1 MRRIA
6 VDSLSGQVVLVTG
19 AKGGLGTFVTQAFL
33 DAGARVVGSSRAI
46 QDSDFPNPNFAAIP
60 ADLTNAEAARQ
71 LADCALKRFQ
81 QIDVL
86 VHVMGGFAG
95 GQPIPET
102 DDATWDKMMNLNLRS
117 AFNMLRAVIPPMRQ
131 AGRGRIIAIA
141 SRAALEP
148 AANISAYNVSK
159 AGLLALVRTAALEN
173 KDLDITA
180 NAILPGTMNTE
191 SNRKADTTS
200 DQSRWIQPQRVAALA
215 LFLASDAAAQITGGA
230 IPVYG
235 QDL

>member
-1 MRRIA
+1 MN
-6 VDSLSGQVVLVTG
+6 QTVLVTG
-19 AKGGLGTFVTQAFL
+19 AKGGLGTYVTQAFL
-33 DAGARVVGSSRAI
+33 DAGATVVGSSRAI
-46 QDSDFPNPNFAAIP
+46 QGADFPHPNFAAIP
-60 ADLTNAEAARQ
+60 ADLTNADAARE
-71 LADCALKRFQ
+71 LADGTLKRFQ

-86 VHVMGGFAG
+86 VPVMGGFAG

-159 AGLLALVRTAALEN
+159 AGLLAL
-173 KDLDITA
+173 
-180 NAILPGTMNTE
+180 
-191 SNRKADTTS
+191 
-200 DQSRWIQPQRVAALA
+200 
-215 LFLASDAAAQITGGA
+215 
-230 IPVYG
+230 
-235 QDL
+235 

>member
-1 MRRIA
+1 
-6 VDSLSGQVVLVTG
+6 
-19 AKGGLGTFVTQAFL
+19 
-33 DAGARVVGSSRAI
+33 
-46 QDSDFPNPNFAAIP
+46 
-60 ADLTNAEAARQ
+60 
-71 LADCALKRFQ
+71 
-81 QIDVL
+81 VL

-117 AFNMLRAVIPPMRQ
+117 AFNTLRTVIPPMRQ
-131 AGRGRIIAIA
+131 AGRGRIVVIA
-141 SRAALEP
+141 SRQAVEP
-148 AANISAYNVSK
+148 AANLSAYNVSK

-173 KDLDITA
+173 KDLGITA

-191 SNRKADTTS
+191 ANRKGDAGA

-215 LFLASDAAAQITGGA
+215 LFLATDAAAQVTGAA